1 MRVLVVEDNY
11 QLNASLLKNLVREG
25 YVVDSAYTGKEGQDL
40 AEMVNYDVIILDIL
54 LPHKDGLEVCKAL
67 RAKQIDTPILFL
79 TARDMVE
86 DRIRG
91 LDSGA
96 DDYLVKPFAMSELLA
111 RLRALLRRRSR
122 QKSGQ
127 LVIGDL
133 LLDPARH
140 VVKRGERQIE
150 LTPKEYALLEY
161 LLRHQG
167 QLVTR
172 EMIMQHLWNYNYEG
186 ISNVVDVHM
195 LRLRRKID
203 EPFKQKL
210 IHTVRGIGYRLQ
222 YPPRE

>member
-1 MRVLVVEDNY
+1 MKIECNLLHPFVIFVCYTLLGGDFLLLYNKEIKVAMRVLVVEDNY
-11 QLNASLLKNLVREG
+11 QLNASLFKNLVREG

-54 LPHKDGLEVCKAL
+54 LPHKDGLAVCKAL

-111 RLRALLRRRSR
+111 RLRALLRRKSS

-127 LVIGDL
+127 LVIDDL

-140 VVKRGERQIE
+140 NSYDYMYC
-150 LTPKEYALLEY
+150 T
-161 LLRHQG
+161 
-167 QLVTR
+167 
-172 EMIMQHLWNYNYEG
+172 
-186 ISNVVDVHM
+186 
-195 LRLRRKID
+195 
-203 EPFKQKL
+203 
-210 IHTVRGIGYRLQ
+210 
-222 YPPRE
+222 